1 MKAFFANLI
10 APFAPADGPPPQTLG
25 AFLRW
30 ALAGSGRVVAI
41 TALFG
46 LALGIS
52 EAVAAWL
59 VGHIVDLAVAQGG
72 EAFFARN
79 AGLLLGAGAFFVL
92 LRPMLVTLTSALNS
106 LSVGPN
112 ATTLAMAR
120 LNRHTMGQSL
130 RFFENDFAGR
140 IAQKQMQTV
149 SAIGSILSE
158 IVNSLAFAFSVL
170 MGSLLVLIQVSPR
183 LGLVLAGWFAIY
195 VLYVRY
201 FLPKVRQRSRARAG
215 ARAALSG
222 QLVDVLSNMAT
233 VRLFATGASE
243 ERAAERAMGT
253 LRDKS
258 MDFGAISVAFRGGL
272 SLLGGLLPVALIGC
286 SVWFWQ
292 SGEATPGDIAIAGL
306 LSTRLGQMSGWI
318 SFVAMG
324 IFANIGE
331 IENGMNTLAPA
342 HDLPDRD
349 GAVPPGPVAGEIA
362 FHDVSFGY
370 GRPDGGGL
378 DGLDLHI
385 AAGQKVGLV
394 GRSGAGKSTALSL
407 LLRLYDVE
415 GGRITLDGK
424 DIRDL
429 TQDGLRGAIA
439 MVRQDTAMFNRSA
452 FDNISYGIANADPA
466 AVERAARRA
475 QAHDFIV
482 GLSDPAG
489 RTGYQAHLGERGV
502 RLSGGQRQRIAI
514 ARAFLKDAPVLM
526 LDEATSALDS
536 ETEAAVQSALEDLM
550 QGRTVVAVAHRLST
564 LAHMDRIVVMENGRI
579 VESGHHSELLDLPG
593 GTYAAFWHRQSGGF
607 ITTEA

>member
-1 MKAFFANLI
+1 MKAFFAGLI
-10 APFAPADGPPPQTLG
+10 APFASADGPPPHTLG

-30 ALAGSGRVVAI
+30 ALAGTGRVVAI

-59 VGHIVDLAVAQGG
+59 VGHVVDLAVAQGR
-72 EAFFARN
+72 EAFFAQN
-79 AGLLLGAGAFFVL
+79 AGLLIGAGAFFIL
-92 LRPMLVTLTSALNS
+92 LRPTLVTLTSALNS
-106 LSVGPN
+106 LAVGPN
-112 ATTLAMAR
+112 ATTLAMSR

-158 IVNSLAFAFSVL
+158 VVNSLAYAFSVL

-183 LGLVLAGWFAIY
+183 LGLVLAAWFT
-195 VLYVRY
+195 LYVFYVRF
-201 FLPKVRQRSRARAG
+201 FLPRVRARARARAG
-215 ARAALSG
+215 ARASLSG

-233 VRLFATGASE
+233 VRLFATGSRE
-243 ERAAERAMGT
+243 EQSAERAMAS
-253 LRDKS
+253 LRDRNL
-258 MDFGAISVAFRGGL
+258 DFGAVSVLFRGGL
-272 SLLGGLLPVALIGC
+272 SLLSGLLPVALIGC

-292 SGEATPGDIAIAGL
+292 RGEATPGDIAIAGL

-331 IENGMNTLAPA
+331 IENGMKTLSPP
-342 HDLPDRD
+342 HDLPDRK
-349 GAVPPGPVAGEIA
+349 GAKPPATVQGAIA
-362 FHDVSFGY
+362 FEDVRFGY
-370 GRPDGGGL
+370 GAADGGGV
-378 DGLDLHI
+378 DGLTLSLR
-385 AAGQKVGLV
+385 AGEKIGLV

-415 GGRITLDGK
+415 GGRITLDGT

-429 TQDGLRGAIA
+429 TQDGLRRAIA

-452 FDNISYGIANADPA
+452 FDNIAYGAANADLEM
-466 AVERAARRA
+466 VQNAARRA
-475 QAHDFIV
+475 QAHDFIC
-482 GLSDPAG
+482 GLSDPNG
-489 RTGYQAHLGERGV
+489 RTGYDAHLGERGV
-502 RLSGGQRQRIAI
+502 RLSGGQRQRVAI

-564 LAHMDRIVVMENGRI
+564 LAHMDRIVVMEEGRV
-579 VESGHHSELLDLPG
+579 VETGTHTELLNRQG
-593 GTYAAFWHRQSGGF
+593 GTYAAFWQRQSGGF
-607 ITTEA
+607 ITTDA

>member
-1 MKAFFANLI
+1 MRRFFAGLI
-10 APFAPADGPPPQTLG
+10 APFAPADGPPPETLF

-30 ALAGSGRVVAI
+30 ALRGSGPVVAVA
-41 TALFG
+41 ALFG

-52 EAVAAWL
+52 EAFAAWL
-59 VGHIVDLAVAQGG
+59 VGHVVDLAVSQGREG
-72 EAFFARN
+72 FFAAN
-79 AGLLLGAGAFFVL
+79 GALLLGAIAFFVL
-92 LRPMLVTLTSALNS
+92 LRPALVTVTSALNA

-158 IVNSLAFAFSVL
+158 VVNSLAYAFSVL
-170 MGSLLVLIQVSPR
+170 LGSLLVLLQVSPR
-183 LGLVLAGWFAIY
+183 LGLVLLVWFAVY
-195 VLYVRY
+195 VAYIRY
-201 FLPKVRQRSRARAG
+201 FLPRVRQRARARAG

-233 VRLFATGASE
+233 VRLFANGGRE
-243 ERAAERAMGT
+243 EREAEAAMARFRDRT
-253 LRDKS
+253 L
-258 MDFGAISVAFRGGL
+258 DFGAVSVAFRGGL
-272 SLLGGLLPVALIGC
+272 SLLSGLLPVALIGC

-292 SGEATPGDIAIAGL
+292 QGQATPGDIAVAGL

-331 IENGMNTLAPA
+331 IENGVKTLAVA
-342 HDLPDRD
+342 HDLRDRE
-349 GAVPPGPVAGEIA
+349 AARPPVRVAGDVA
-362 FHDVSFGY
+362 FEGVRFRY
-370 GRPDGGGL
+370 GGSGGGL
-378 DGLDLHI
+378 DGLDLRI
-385 AAGQKVGLV
+385 AAGEKVGLV
-394 GRSGAGKSTALSL
+394 GRSGAGKSTALAL
-407 LLRLYDVE
+407 LLRLYEVE
-415 GGRITLDGK
+415 GGRITLDGV

-429 TQDGLRGAIA
+429 TQDGLRQAIA

-452 FDNISYGIANADPA
+452 RHNIAYGMPDADMA
-466 AVERAARRA
+466 AVEAAARRA
-475 QAHDFIV
+475 QAHEFIA
-482 GLSDPAG
+482 GLTDPDG
-489 RTGYQAHLGERGV
+489 RRGYDAHLGERGV

-514 ARAFLKDAPVLM
+514 ARAFLKDAPLLM

-536 ETEAAVQSALEDLM
+536 ETEAVVQQALEVLM

-564 LAHMDRIVVMENGRI
+564 LGQMDRIVVMEDGRI
-579 VESGHHSELLDLPG
+579 VEQGRHADLLASGGL
-593 GTYAAFWHRQSGGF
+593 YAGFWQRQSGGF
-607 ITTEA
+607 LIPDP